1 MTVQAKV
8 AKNEAR
14 IDGHDTQ
21 IKALFKDVE
30 KLDNEMRDISKA
42 VVRMTTFVGL
52 ATPIATA
59 LIVQYLVR

>member
-52 ATPIATA
+52 TTPIATA

>member
-1 MTVQAKV
+1 MTIQAKV

-21 IKALFKDVE
+21 IKALFKDTE
-30 KLDNEMRDISKA
+30 KLDNEVRDIGKS

-52 ATPIATA
+52 ATPILTA
-59 LIVQYLVR
+59 LIVHFMAK

>member
-1 MTVQAKV
+1 MTIQAKV

-30 KLDNEMRDISKA
+30 KLDTEVRDISKS
-42 VVRMTTFVGL
+42 VLRMTTIVGF
-52 ATPIATA
+52 ATPVVTA
-59 LIVQYLVR
+59 LLVHFMVR

>member
-1 MTVQAKV
+1 MTLEAKV

-30 KLDNEMRDISKA
+30 KLDTEVRDISKS
-42 VVRMTTFVGL
+42 VLRMTTLVGF
-52 ATPIATA
+52 ATPIVTA
-59 LIVQYLVR
+59 LLVHFMAR